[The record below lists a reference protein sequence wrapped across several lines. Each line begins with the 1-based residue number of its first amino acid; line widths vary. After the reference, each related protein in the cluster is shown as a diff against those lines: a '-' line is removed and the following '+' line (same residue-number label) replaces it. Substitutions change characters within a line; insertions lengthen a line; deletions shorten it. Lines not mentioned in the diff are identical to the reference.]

1 MVAVA
6 ARVAPA
12 RVAATKKTAARAPA
26 ARMVATRTGA
36 ARPCRLWQT
45 VGGLESRAVERGA
58 CNARLGGAQQYR
70 ERGRAG
76 QRVMWGK

>member
-1 MVAVA
+1 MA

-12 RVAATKKTAARAPA
+12 RVAATMQTAARAPA

-45 VGGLESRAVERGA
+45 VGGVRIKSGGKGGMQREARWGA
-58 CNARLGGAQQYR
+58 TIPGTGAS
-70 ERGRAG
+70 GATVG
-76 QRVMWGK
+76 